1 MPDPLQCYRCGAPLD
16 ALTLPLSRQDQ
27 CPECFVYLHCCRM
40 CEFFD
45 PGVAEQCREDDA
57 VEVNNK
63 EGANFCDYFRPNP
76 DAHDSS
82 YVSAE
87 TQARSQL
94 DSLFGGAQ
102 DGSTKESSGGPSG
115 DEGDDDSLGAAED
128 LFR

>member
-1 MPDPLQCYRCGAPLD
+1 
-16 ALTLPLSRQDQ
+16 
-27 CPECFVYLHCCRM
+27 M

>member
-1 MPDPLQCYRCGAPLD
+1 MLS
-16 ALTLPLSRQDQ
+16 LPLLRQDQ
-27 CPECFVYLHCCRM
+27 CPECFVYVHCCRM

-57 VEVNNK
+57 EEVKNK
-63 EGANFCDYFRPNP
+63 EGANFCDYFRPIAG
-76 DAHDSS
+76 AHDSS

-94 DSLFGGAQ
+94 DSMFGATEE
-102 DGSTKESSGGPSG
+102 DSTEGSSI
-115 DEGDDDSLGAAED
+115 DEGDGDDGSLGAAED